1 MATSGYVPNVRHPEM
16 MRSVPQGIIDTATR
30 SALRMGARRFGS
42 RAEIAVSSRQGAV
55 ASQDHSRRRQQL
67 EA

>member
-1 MATSGYVPNVRHPEM
+1 MATSSYVPNVRHPEI

-30 SALRMGARRFGS
+30 SALRMGSGRFDS
-42 RAEIAVSSRQGAV
+42 RAEIAVSSRQGTV